1 MVQVKAI
8 KAFSDNY
15 IWCISNEAEQTAWVV
30 DPGQAEPV
38 LNYLSE
44 HNLTLRGILITHHH
58 YDHTDG
64 VAALVKAFRDIP
76 VYGPRHSPF
85 KGITHGVS
93 EADKVTVYDYTF
105 TVLATPGHTLDHICY
120 INDELSFTGDT
131 LFSAGCGRLF
141 EGSAEQM
148 WHSLCKLRALP
159 DECKIYCTHEYTQA
173 NLAFAK
179 AVEPNNEYLLN
190 YSDEVDALRAK
201 GEISLPTQLGVEK
214 QINPFLRSNIATI
227 TDELPDELKI
237 NLDLNEPWQRFAG
250 LRAWKDN
257 F

>member
-38 LNYLSE
+38 LNYLYE
-44 HNLTLRGILITHHH
+44 QNLTLCGILITHHH

-105 TVLATPGHTLDHICY
+105 TVLATPGHTLDHVCY

-173 NLAFAK
+173 NLDAILYY
-179 AVEPNNEYLLN
+179 AVFFPVVEII
-190 YSDEVDALRAK
+190 SA
-201 GEISLPTQLGVEK
+201 GFSFTEISTLSNFNSSNTEISKNLPFR
-214 QINPFLRSNIATI
+214 FLFES
-227 TDELPDELKI
+227 
-237 NLDLNEPWQRFAG
+237 
-250 LRAWKDN
+250 
-257 F
+257 

>member
-15 IWCISNEAEQTAWVV
+15 IWCIVNNDQQSAWVV
-30 DPGQAEPV
+30 DPGQADPV
-38 LNYLSE
+38 NRYLDE
-44 HNLTLRGILITHHH
+44 HNLTLAGILITHHH

-64 VAALVKAFRDIP
+64 VEPLLKTNRDIP

-85 KGITHGVS
+85 KGINHPLS
-93 EADKVTVYDYTF
+93 EADKVTVYDRTF

-120 INDELSFTGDT
+120 VNDELSFTGDT

-148 WHSLCKLRALP
+148 WHSLCKLKSLP
-159 DECKIYCTHEYTQA
+159 NDCKIYCTHEYTQA

-179 AVEPNNEYLLN
+179 AVEPTNEALLT
-190 YSDEVDALRAK
+190 YSDKIDTLRANDD
-201 GEISLPTQLGVEK
+201 ISLPTTIATEK
-214 QINPFLRSNIATI
+214 QLNPFLRSHLPHI
-227 TDELPDELKI
+227 TDQLPDTLKV
-237 NLDLNEPWQRFAG
+237 NFNLNEPWQRFAS

>member
-15 IWCISNEAEQTAWVV
+15 IWCITNESEHTAWVV

-44 HNLTLRGILITHHH
+44 HNLTLAGILITHHH

-64 VAALVKAFRDIP
+64 VAALLKTFPTIP
-76 VYGPRHSPF
+76 VYGPKHSPF
-85 KGITHGVS
+85 KGINHGVL
-93 EADKVTVYDYTF
+93 EADKVTVYNYTF

-120 INDELSFTGDT
+120 LHDELSFTGDT

-179 AVEPNNEYLLN
+179 AVEPTNEYLAN
-190 YSDEVDALRAK
+190 YSEKVDTLRANN
-201 GEISLPTQLGVEK
+201 EISLPTKLSVEK
-214 QINPFLRSNIATI
+214 QINPFLRSHLPNI
-227 TDELPDELKI
+227 TDELPNELKNNL
-237 NLDLNEPWQRFAG
+237 NLDEPWQRFAG

>member
-15 IWCISNEAEQTAWVV
+15 IWCITNEHEQTAWLV
-30 DPGQAEPV
+30 DPGQAEPA
-38 LNYLSE
+38 LNYLSMN
-44 HNLTLRGILITHHH
+44 NLTLAGILITHHH

-64 VAALVKAFRDIP
+64 VATLVNQFADIP
-76 VYGPRHSPF
+76 VYGPKNSPF
-85 KGITHGVS
+85 KGINQRLC
-93 EADKVTVYDYTF
+93 EAGKVTIYDYTF
-105 TVLATPGHTLDHICY
+105 TVVATPGHTLDHICY
-120 INDELSFTGDT
+120 INEELSFTGDT

-141 EGSAEQM
+141 EGTAEQM
-148 WHSLCKLRALP
+148 WHSLCKLNTLP

-190 YSDEVDALRAK
+190 YSEKIDTLRESGK
-201 GEISLPTQLGVEK
+201 ISLPTKLAIEK
-214 QINPFLRSNIATI
+214 QINPFLRSHLPSI
-227 TDELPDELKI
+227 TDELPNALKI

>member
-1 MVQVKAI
+1 
-8 KAFSDNY
+8 
-15 IWCISNEAEQTAWVV
+15 
-30 DPGQAEPV
+30 
-38 LNYLSE
+38 
-44 HNLTLRGILITHHH
+44 
-58 YDHTDG
+58 
-64 VAALVKAFRDIP
+64 
-76 VYGPRHSPF
+76 
-85 KGITHGVS
+85 
-93 EADKVTVYDYTF
+93 
-105 TVLATPGHTLDHICY
+105 
-120 INDELSFTGDT
+120 
-131 LFSAGCGRLF
+131 
-141 EGSAEQM
+141 M

-179 AVEPNNEYLLN
+179 AVEPNNEYLLS
-190 YSDEVDALRAK
+190 YSDEVDTLRAK
-201 GEISLPTQLGVEK
+201 DEISLPTQLGVEK